1 MEEEWQDGVWWLN
14 FSQYEDLR
22 LYEVGRQKC
31 PAGYEFGPIIR
42 DKYILHYVFNGAGM
56 LYLDQK
62 EFAVKEQSLFLM
74 PPNTLVRYQ
83 ADPERPWHYIWIHI
97 HGFKVVELLQKAGL
111 TRKTPVLWLPEAGE
125 QLGGLLQEICSCH
138 EQEYACMGKLYN
150 FFQLLIDHS
159 PDKPEEGEQTEPAL
173 RYVQWVIDYI
183 NQKYSEPIC
192 VQSIA
197 DFCGIDRSYLS
208 KVFKYATGYTI
219 QEYLIRFRMK
229 KAKQLLSETA
239 MPVQHVSY
247 SVGYNDPF
255 SFSKVFKKQ
264 TGMSPSVWRNAGGN
278 KI

>member
-22 LYEVGRQKC
+22 LYEVGRQRC

-42 DKYILHYVFNGAGM
+42 DKYILHYVLNGEGT

-62 EFAVKEQSLFLM
+62 EFAVKEHSLFLM

-83 ADPERPWHYIWIHI
+83 ADVEKPWQYIWIHI

-111 TRKTPVLWLPEAGE
+111 TRKRPVLQLPGIGAE
-125 QLGGLLQEICSCH
+125 LGGVLQEIYDCH
-138 EQEYACMGKLYN
+138 EQEYTCMGKLYY

-159 PDKPEEGEQTEPAL
+159 PDKPEDGEQAEPAL
-173 RYVQWVIDYI
+173 RYIQWVIDYI

-219 QEYLIRFRMK
+219 QEYLIQFRMK
-229 KAKQLLSETA
+229 KAKQLLKETA

-247 SVGYNDPF
+247 SVGYNDAF

-264 TGMSPSVWRNAGGN
+264 TGMSPSVWRNEGGN